1 MNFKGHLITGFVVG
15 ILFIIITHLFFGWFD
30 YNLKLVGIY
39 IIIISIY
46 CLLPDSD
53 LRNSTISYVFIAI
66 SIIGMM
72 IGYNYDD
79 IKILYSSFTLLVVTF
94 IAWNIKHRGFI
105 HSIVFNIIVS
115 APLIYFFSYEVAA
128 LAFICF
134 YSHLIADKL
143 YFKLI

>member
-1 MNFKGHLITGFVVG
+1 MNFKGHLITGFITG
-15 ILFIIITHLFFGWFD
+15 ILFILITHYFFDWFSYD
-30 YNLKLVGIY
+30 LKSIGIY
-39 IIIISIY
+39 VIIIFIY
-46 CLLPDSD
+46 SLLPDSD

-72 IGYNYDD
+72 MGYNYDD
-79 IKILYSSFTLLVVTF
+79 IKILFSSFALLVITF
-94 IAWNIKHRGFI
+94 IAWNMKHRGFI

-134 YSHLIADKL
+134 YSHLIVDEE

>member
-1 MNFKGHLITGFVVG
+1 MNFKGHLITGFVIG
-15 ILFIIITHLFFGWFD
+15 ILFIIMTHTFLGWFNYD
-30 YNLKLVGIY
+30 FKSIGIY
-39 IIIISIY
+39 AVIISIY

-53 LRNSTISYVFIAI
+53 LRNSTISYVFIAV

-72 IGYNYDD
+72 MGYNYEDT
-79 IKILYSSFTLLVVTF
+79 KIMYSSFALLVVTF

-105 HSIVFNIIVS
+105 HSIIFNIIVS

-134 YSHLIADKL
+134 YSHLAADEE
-143 YFKLI
+143 YFKLV

>member
-1 MNFKGHLITGFVVG
+1 MNFKGHLTIGFVVG
-15 ILFIIITHLFFGWFD
+15 ALFILITHTFLGWFSYD
-30 YNLKLVGIY
+30 LKSIGIY
-39 IIIISIY
+39 GIIIFIY

-53 LRNSTISYVFIAI
+53 LRNSTISYVFIAV

-72 IGYNYDD
+72 AGYNYNNT
-79 IKILYSSFTLLVVTF
+79 KILYSSFALLVVTF
-94 IAWNIKHRGFI
+94 IAWNMKHRGFI

-134 YSHLIADKL
+134 YSHLAADEE